1 MTPKSQDIQSSKMSL
16 KGSAHLLP
24 FPKDEMNLR
33 NNGRRLSFQD
43 TLKYRQELEVNVQQA
58 GGLERALSIED
69 SRSFTLNAIIDAL
82 LRVLA

>member
-1 MTPKSQDIQSSKMSL
+1 MTPKSQDTHSSKLSL
-16 KGSAHLLP
+16 RGSTHLLP
-24 FPKDEMNLR
+24 FPKDEMSLR

-69 SRSFTLNAIIDAL
+69 SRSFTLDAIIDSL
-82 LRVLA
+82 LRVMS